1 MVRAW
6 KKGGALTRGLVTAT
20 FLGEVRQRA
29 IGVGCSVFALTFSA
43 SAQEMLDHGFVE
55 PCTLSNVAEQRLECE
70 VCPSAVG
77 SRECREKLAP
87 KGFARKCRTRG
98 GHTGWE
104 EIWCKPRVVIE
115 EKPPS
120 ETWKLVLGAVGTLG
134 AMAIAIKVISGK
146 G

>member
-1 MVRAW
+1 VTGKISGDVRLW
-6 KKGGALTRGLVTAT
+6 AT
-20 FLGEVRQRA
+20 GFG
-29 IGVGCSVFALTFSA
+29 ISVFALTVSA

-55 PCTLSNVAEQRLECE
+55 PCTMSNVAEERLECE

-77 SRECREKLAP
+77 SRECREKLEP

-104 EIWCKPRVVIE
+104 EIWCKPRVKE
-115 EKPPS
+115 RPAS

-134 AMAIAIKVISGK
+134 AMAIAMKVISGK
-146 G
+146 GG